1 MTQGTETGSPQWHS
15 TTKAL
20 VAISLLALV
29 SVLLIRF
36 REVLGMLVL
45 AAVVAFVITPIA
57 RWLQRRA
64 RFSWK
69 AAANI
74 TFLFMILF
82 MMIAVTAIGLL
93 VVQQL
98 QALFQTTQGFL
109 LGLPERL
116 GASQQQS
123 IQIGPWT
130 INLGQLDSSALVDQI
145 LGYLQVILG
154 QASTIITGVATIAIE
169 TVAKV
174 IFTLIV
180 AYFLILDHIRF
191 REVLRRIRLP
201 RYEADFDRLRHA
213 LGRIWDA
220 FLRGQ
225 LLVVTISG
233 FLTWLLMTILGVR
246 FSLGL
251 GVLGGLAKF
260 IPLVGPS
267 TAGAFAAVVAL
278 LQPSNYFHLTP
289 LAHAILV
296 VACVIILDQ
305 SIDYLIIPRIMGTS
319 LNLHPAIVIIGA
331 ILGATLAGILGLL
344 LSAPAM
350 ATLFLFAKY
359 IYRKMTDQSPWDPP
373 IDTLPEIQERRW
385 LRLLQR
391 KAKAAKKE
399 EVPPEFPGEG

>member
-1 MTQGTETGSPQWHS
+1 MTHGTDTGSPKWHN

-29 SVLLIRF
+29 AALLIRF
-36 REVLGMLVL
+36 RVVLGMLVF
-45 AAVVAFVITPIA
+45 AAIVAFVITPIA
-57 RWLQRRA
+57 RWLQKKA

-74 TFLFMILF
+74 TFLFMIF
-82 MMIAVTAIGLL
+82 IIIIAFTAIGLL

-109 LGLPERL
+109 LGLPEQL
-116 GASQQQS
+116 GTGQQLA
-123 IQIGPWT
+123 IKIGPWT
-130 INLGQLDSSALVDQI
+130 INLGQLDSSALFDQI
-145 LGYLQVILG
+145 LGYLEVVLG
-154 QASTIITGVATIAIE
+154 QARTIITGVATIAIE

-180 AYFLILDHIRF
+180 AYFLTLDHTRF
-191 REVLRRIRLP
+191 REVLSQIRLP
-201 RYEADFDRLRHA
+201 KYEADFDRLRHA
-213 LGRIWDA
+213 LGQIWDA

-225 LLVVTISG
+225 LLVVTITG
-233 FLTWLLMTILGVR
+233 ILTWLLMTILGVR

-260 IPLVGPS
+260 IPIVGPT
-267 TAGAFAAVVAL
+267 TAGTFAAIVAL

-289 LAHAILV
+289 FAHAILV
-296 VACVIILDQ
+296 VVCVIILDQ

-319 LNLHPAIVIIGA
+319 LNLHPAIIIIGA

-350 ATLFLFAKY
+350 ATLFLFVKY

-373 IDTLPEIQERRW
+373 IDTLPEVPERHW
-385 LRLLQR
+385 LRLIQR
-391 KAKAAKKE
+391 KVKVAQKE
-399 EVPPEFPGEG
+399 EVTPELPEEG